1 MKRIRKAKLFVFLR
15 QHRHELLNEAFVAV
29 TNLLPLYWDT
39 REDTHMVGQQVGT
52 FLTMEPS

>member
-1 MKRIRKAKLFVFLR
+1 MMLPVVKKIPFP
-15 QHRHELLNEAFVAV
+15 QPFVAAMYPS
-29 TNLLPLYWDT
+29 PLYWDT